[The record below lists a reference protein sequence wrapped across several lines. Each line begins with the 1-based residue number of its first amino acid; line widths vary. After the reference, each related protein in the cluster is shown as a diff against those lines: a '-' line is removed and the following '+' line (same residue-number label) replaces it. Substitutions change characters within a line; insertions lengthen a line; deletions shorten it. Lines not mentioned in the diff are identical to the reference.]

1 MQLRK
6 INCESQVRHFH
17 QAADQERWVGTL
29 RGLKGH
35 GPYLTHAEP
44 SPAFITYD
52 DADSTARKGVYALEM
67 RNLGG
72 VFMWELSG
80 AYDGKRQDLLDS
92 MYKTFRRIQAG
103 RH

>member
-1 MQLRK
+1 
-6 INCESQVRHFH
+6 
-17 QAADQERWVGTL
+17 
-29 RGLKGH
+29 
-35 GPYLTHAEP
+35 
-44 SPAFITYD
+44 
-52 DADSTARKGVYALEM
+52 M